1 MNKILIS
8 FILIASIT
16 TSSNA
21 MGNNNPLR
29 ATLMIDNLEQQFNE
43 EETIS
48 WDTYTYIGYDT
59 NKIYIYSEGEK
70 ARNDNAHSETQLVYS
85 CAISSFWDIQIG
97 VGYDISDE
105 FDKKWGVIGV
115 KGLAPY
121 FFETRAS
128 ILMGEGGN
136 IGFRA
141 ETEYEALITQKLIL
155 TPSVSMSAYTKE
167 NLEMDE
173 GSGFSNIKVGMRL
186 RYEMIR
192 EFAPYIGLEWN
203 KNLGK
208 TNDISNINETYMSLG
223 IRIWF

>member
-115 KGLAPY
+115 QGLAPY